1 MVSKAESCLL
11 FLPHHSHVILPGWPD
26 VKETTW
32 EGKKA
37 LSFPPLYSS
46 TQEILVFALPI
57 NQGWALST
65 DTVNRFKETGIPNSW
80 ELNCSE
86 KNGEDSLSLHMQ
98 VKCDVTWCGLL
109 YFPWGM
115 CVCVGGWGGWG
126 GMLLVAS
133 ASFSPFFPTCV
144 PNVTNS
150 CLWMTN
156 YTHLPMND

>member
-11 FLPHHSHVILPGWPD
+11 FLPHHSRVILPGWPD

-86 KNGEDSLSLHMQ
+86 KMVRTRFLCTCRWS
-98 VKCDVTWCGLL
+98 VTSPGVAF
-109 YFPWGM
+109 YIFHEG
-115 CVCVGGWGGWG
+115 CVCVWVGGWVGGHVTHG
-126 GMLLVAS
+126 LSKFFSL
-133 ASFSPFFPTCV
+133 FSPCV